1 MATIIINS
9 VTDLANARN
18 LLRKEILDQNWSPQL
33 CVRAVAALTSL
44 GELMLRAHITGTVE
58 TEIAAQK
65 SKGVW
70 LKSNISKEATIEFNA
85 TRSQLERAVDTIEVE
100 DKENQLHITLFIQ
113 TEGSIYAVGKVTD
126 DHPFN

>member
-1 MATIIINS
+1 MATIVINS
-9 VTDLANARN
+9 VTDLASARN

-44 GELMLRAHITGTVE
+44 GELILRAHITGTVE

-65 SKGVW
+65 NKGVW
-70 LKSNISKEATIEFNA
+70 LRSSISKDAATEFNA

-100 DKENQLHITLFIQ
+100 DKDNQLHITLYIR
-113 TEGSIYAVGKVTD
+113 TEGMVRHFSE
-126 DHPFN
+126 H